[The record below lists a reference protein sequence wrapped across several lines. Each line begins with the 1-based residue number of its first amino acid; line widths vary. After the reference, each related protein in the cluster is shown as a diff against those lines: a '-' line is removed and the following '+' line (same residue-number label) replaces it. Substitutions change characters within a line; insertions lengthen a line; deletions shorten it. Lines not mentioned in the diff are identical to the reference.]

1 MILATAVTGVMAG
14 VAGIA
19 LTLLLHA
26 VQHAAFGYTEEAFL
40 TGVEQASAARRVT
53 AMAIGGAV
61 VGTGWWALW
70 RYSRRFPAVG
80 DALTGPDKRL
90 PLPTVTADAALQII
104 AVGFGASLGREGAPR
119 QVGAAVGGALSYPGP
134 TFAPDAHADV
144 DRGSLSRRSMPP
156 VPPTERE
163 TFRNRLRWR
172 ASPPAT
178 GGWAIDQEAPTDALT
193 SWPALTY
200 SARFGSG
207 ASNQAFG
214 GANAVGS
221 LSPKA
226 VTISLFFTSSATPFC
241 CAEAYW

>member
-1 MILATAVTGVMAG
+1 
-14 VAGIA
+14 
-19 LTLLLHA
+19 
-26 VQHAAFGYTEEAFL
+26 
-40 TGVEQASAARRVT
+40 
-53 AMAIGGAV
+53 
-61 VGTGWWALW
+61 
-70 RYSRRFPAVG
+70 
-80 DALTGPDKRL
+80 
-90 PLPTVTADAALQII
+90 
-104 AVGFGASLGREGAPR
+104 
-119 QVGAAVGGALSYPGP
+119 
-134 TFAPDAHADV
+134 
-144 DRGSLSRRSMPP
+144 MPP

-226 VTISLFFTSSATPFC
+226 VTISLLLTSSATPFC
-241 CAEAYW
+241 CADAYWYASVSHAATFGSLVAATAEVARPGTFVLAPRTRPQTQAR